1 MAPPVIKS
9 PLPARSIDPPGTTTR
24 ISVVE
29 LVATLVVAVLAFLL
43 ADVAARGPHFNPD
56 ESRWLSRAHYLAAL
70 TDPFGP
76 TWADR
81 YMTRGQPPLG
91 SYAMGAGLLA
101 QGRDLETNP
110 PWNFSVPWEVNVV
123 LGRKPVPQ
131 DLAAGRRTNAA
142 LTAVT
147 TVALVAVATVFVS
160 TPWAIAAG
168 ALFAVH
174 PFTVYIGSIAM
185 SDALFGLSIALAAW
199 AAAVLARRPT
209 PARAI
214 LLGALLGLG
223 GATKLSPLVV
233 AAAIS
238 AGGVLIWAARAV
250 RHRRLVA
257 RDATPAIIGLLVGI
271 TAITTFVASY
281 PYLWPDPIGRTRNL
295 FAFRAEEMAAQ
306 SSDWPVMAVPNRVEA
321 LRRVNVNFTERF
333 SLSAAVFTRLGRDQ
347 GPLLVRQ
354 AEFLIP
360 VAGVVIMAG
369 MAIRDGPRS
378 PRCLVLAVLGGQVLV
393 TVLGMRSEFDR
404 YHLPMALLG
413 AVAAAVTLERLM
425 RGALTVLSGKGQQAL
440 SHGARG

>member
-1 MAPPVIKS
+1 MRAV
-9 PLPARSIDPPGTTTR
+9 DPPRTTTR

-29 LVATLVVAVLAFLL
+29 LAATLVVAALAFVL

-76 TWADR
+76 TWADQ

-91 SYAMGAGLLA
+91 SYAMGVGLLA

-110 PWNFSVPWEVNVV
+110 PWNFSVPWEVNVA
-123 LGRKPVPQ
+123 LGRKPMPQ
-131 DLAAGRRTNAA
+131 DLAAGRRMSAA
-142 LTAVT
+142 LIALT
-147 TVALVAVATVFVS
+147 TVVLIAVAGVFVP

-174 PFTVYIGSIAM
+174 PFTIYIGSIAM
-185 SDALFGLSIALAAW
+185 SDALFGLSIVLAAW
-199 AAAVLARRPT
+199 AAAALARRPT

-214 LLGALLGLG
+214 LLGVMLGLG

-233 AAAIS
+233 AAGFS
-238 AGGVLIWAARAV
+238 AGGVLLCAV
-250 RHRRLVA
+250 SAVQRRRLMA
-257 RDATPAIIGLLVGI
+257 EDAMHAINGLLVGI
-271 TAITTFVASY
+271 VAVVTFVASY

-306 SSDWPVMAVPNRVEA
+306 SSDWPVMAVPNRIEA
-321 LRRVNVNFTERF
+321 LRRVNLNFTERF
-333 SLSAAVFTRLGRDQ
+333 SLSGTVISVLGGHP

-360 VAGVVIMAG
+360 VVGVVIMTG
-369 MAIRDGPRS
+369 GAIRAGPRS
-378 PRCLVLAVLGGQVLV
+378 PRFLVLAVLGGQVLV
-393 TVLGMRSEFDR
+393 TILGMRSEFDR

-413 AVAAAVTLERLM
+413 AVAAAVALEWLI
-425 RGALTVLSGKGQQAL
+425 RGALTILRVGANGRPALSGGV
-440 SHGARG
+440 RG